1 MMIDVTL
8 KRSIS
13 LPLIVLYGLG
23 TTIGGGIYAL
33 VGELAGTAGYLAP
46 ASFLIASLLAFLTA
60 LSFAELCG
68 RYPRAAGEAVYVMEG
83 FSSKN
88 LSFITGLLVIFAGI
102 VSSAAL
108 ANAFVGYF
116 NEFIVLDRLLVI
128 IGITLILGSIAAW
141 GISESLIIAGVVT
154 LVEIGG
160 LLMIV
165 FLGRDSLMLFPEN
178 FTQLVPPLDFSGW
191 GGMLGGTLLAFYAFI
206 GFEDMV
212 NVAEEVRDVKRTLP
226 LAIIITIGVTTVLY
240 LLIMVVAILSL
251 PAADLAGSQAPLALL
266 FEHYTGRDAVT
277 ISLIGMFAII
287 NGSLIQ
293 IIMASRVIYGLS
305 SSGQLPGFLS
315 KVNRVTRTPL
325 IATTLVTFMVMILAL
340 IGELATLAEITSLI
354 LLIVFSLINLALL
367 KIKKRHPKPVDSI
380 VFPAFIPLLAF
391 VTSSGFVLYK
401 LWSLTGI

>member
-1 MMIDVTL
+1 MTDITL

-33 VGELAGTAGYLAP
+33 VGELAGAAGFLAP

-68 RYPRAAGEAVYVMEG
+68 RYPRAAGEAVYVMQG

-88 LSFITGLLVIFAGI
+88 LSFITGMLVIFAGI

-116 NEFIVLDRLLVI
+116 NEFIVLDRILVI

-141 GISESLIIAGVVT
+141 GIAESLIIAGLVT

-160 LLMIV
+160 LIMIV
-165 FLGRDSLMLFPEN
+165 FLGHDSLMLLPEN
-178 FTQLVPPLDFSGW
+178 FTKLVPPLDFTGW
-191 GGMLGGTLLAFYAFI
+191 GGMLGGTILAFYAFI

-212 NVAEEVRDVKRTLP
+212 NVAEEVKNVKRNLP
-226 LAIIITIGVTTVLY
+226 LAIIITIAVTTVLY
-240 LLIMVVAILSL
+240 LLIMIVAILSL
-251 PAADLAGSQAPLALL
+251 PVDDLAGSQAPLALL

-277 ISLIGMFAII
+277 ISIIGMFAII

-293 IIMASRVIYGLS
+293 IIMSSRVIYGLS

-315 KVNRVTRTPL
+315 KVNRVTRTPV
-325 IATTLVTFMVMILAL
+325 IATSLVTSLVMLLAL
-340 IGELATLAEITSLI
+340 IGELTTLAEVTSLI
-354 LLIVFSLINLALL
+354 LLVVFSFINLALW
-367 KIKKRHPKPVDSI
+367 KIKKREPVPVDSI
-380 VFPAFIPLLAF
+380 VFPAVIPMLGFI
-391 VTSSGFVLYK
+391 TSSGFVLYK
-401 LWSLTGI
+401 LWSLAGI